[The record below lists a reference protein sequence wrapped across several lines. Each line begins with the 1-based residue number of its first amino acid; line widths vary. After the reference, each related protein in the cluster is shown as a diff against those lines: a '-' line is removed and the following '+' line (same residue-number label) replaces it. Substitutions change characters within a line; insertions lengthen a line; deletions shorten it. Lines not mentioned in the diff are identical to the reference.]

1 MKPICIQIRSR
12 LSQNNMRNCIWI
24 CKYKELNES
33 DYRQIINHG
42 YKAGS
47 LSPQRGVLV
56 AICTEIR
63 YYETLFRV

>member
-12 LSQNNMRNCIWI
+12 LSQNNLCNCIWI
-24 CKYKELNES
+24 CKYKELSES
-33 DYRQIINHG
+33 DYRQIINHA

-56 AICTEIR
+56 AICAEIR
-63 YYETLFRV
+63 YYETLF